1 MDGEAFQPL
10 SFTLFRRF
18 PFTNLI
24 HRYFSAV
31 QYCSFGLLNQI
42 LIVIMQEDTLIC
54 QAVFSNKI
62 LIIRKSYVKIMTID
76 KKNGTLIFI
85 YEDF

>member
-1 MDGEAFQPL
+1 MDCEAFQPL

-31 QYCSFGLLNQI
+31 HIPALVCGNQI

-54 QAVFSNKI
+54 QAVFPKKI
-62 LIIRKSYVKIMTID
+62 LIMRKNYVKIMTIS